1 MRIAAALFSALLL
14 AGCASSNAVDAPRTV
29 GDVDLQRYQGTWY
42 EQARLPMFFQRDC
55 VRSEARYR
63 LQDEGRV
70 EVVNRCETASG
81 EWKEAR
87 GEAVPQQPGRT
98 DKLWVRFDNWFS
110 TLFPGLSKGH
120 YWVLYLDDDY
130 SVALVGSPDR
140 DYLWLL
146 SREERIDSATRERLL
161 DEAHRRGYDTDELIW
176 RGEAG

>member
-1 MRIAAALFSALLL
+1 RGQGHDVIRPGPEISQRLETGERTMRIAAALFSALLL

-63 LQDEGRV
+63 LQDQGRV

-87 GEAVPQQPGRT
+87 
-98 DKLWVRFDNWFS
+98 
-110 TLFPGLSKGH
+110 
-120 YWVLYLDDDY
+120 
-130 SVALVGSPDR
+130 
-140 DYLWLL
+140 
-146 SREERIDSATRERLL
+146 
-161 DEAHRRGYDTDELIW
+161 
-176 RGEAG
+176 